1 MLLELE
7 GIEACASAAT
17 TIAAIK
23 KMKAAGEL
31 RRDDVLFVN
40 ITGGVRPETITPR
53 EYTTLSKRE
62 FLADPGPRPPARPE
76 TGAPLTPARVRPA
89 GRVH

>member
-40 ITGGVRPETITPR
+40 ITGGVRPNTITPR
-53 EYTTLSKRE
+53 EYTTLSKHE
-62 FLADPGPRPPARPE
+62 FLSDSGPRPAARPE
-76 TGAPLTPARVRPA
+76 AGIAARPTRVRPA

>member
-1 MLLELE
+1 MLFELE

-62 FLADPGPRPPARPE
+62 FLSDPGPRSQVRPE
-76 TGAPLTPARVRPA
+76 PGAPVSPPHARTA